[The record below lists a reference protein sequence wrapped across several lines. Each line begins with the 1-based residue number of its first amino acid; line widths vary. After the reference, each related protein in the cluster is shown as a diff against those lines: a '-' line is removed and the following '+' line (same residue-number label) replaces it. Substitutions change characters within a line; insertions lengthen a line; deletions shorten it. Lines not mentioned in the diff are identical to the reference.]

1 MDIEYVVLCIILN
14 GILSFSQKLVAFIIV
29 CSRLFI
35 FLENFYIYI
44 YMIFT
49 ENFADLVK

>member
-1 MDIEYVVLCIILN
+1 MDIEDVVLCIILN

-35 FLENFYIYI
+35 FLENFYIY
-44 YMIFT
+44 MICT